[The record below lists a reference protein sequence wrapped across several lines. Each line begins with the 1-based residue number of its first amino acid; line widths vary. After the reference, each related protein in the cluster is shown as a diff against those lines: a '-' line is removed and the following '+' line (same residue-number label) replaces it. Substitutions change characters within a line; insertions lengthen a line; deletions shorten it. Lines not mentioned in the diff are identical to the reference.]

1 MSDIEHV
8 LSSTVL
14 FDRLQTSKL
23 LDQMAAQV
31 AALMHAGHGSH
42 AGLITSQM
50 PSALLTA
57 DAPTQA
63 SSALPWC
70 VLGVL
75 RRGAPLADML
85 CDKLLMHGL
94 RPALRLDLLVKRY
107 ADDLTLLHPETRLHE
122 TQAQAHT
129 SLQGYHVLVVDD
141 VLYTGHSMLRVVN
154 HLMAKGAA
162 HITLAVLIDRHC
174 TTLPLCAAVVGATVQ
189 IAPGD
194 IIDCHVPPYEEELGV
209 HLVKL

>member
-1 MSDIEHV
+1 MRELAHA
-8 LSSTVL
+8 LSNTVL

-42 AGLITSQM
+42 AGLITSQP
-50 PSALLTA
+50 PSTLLTG
-57 DAPTQA
+57 DSPTHPG
-63 SSALPWC
+63 SALPWC

-75 RRGAPLADML
+75 RRGAPLADLL
-85 CDKLLMHGL
+85 CEKLLEHDL
-94 RPALRLDLLVKRY
+94 RPALRLDLMVKRY
-107 ADDLTLLHPETRLHE
+107 ADDLTLLHSETRLQE

-141 VLYTGHSMLRVVN
+141 VLYTGHSLLRVVN
-154 HLMAKGAA
+154 YLIAKGAA
-162 HITLAVLIDRHC
+162 HITLAVLVDRHC
-174 TTLPLCAAVVGATVQ
+174 TTLPLRAGVVGATVQ
-189 IAPGD
+189 IAPCD
-194 IIDCHVPPYEEELGV
+194 IIDCHVPPYEEALGV